1 MTRKCLLQ
9 KEEGGT
15 LEERITQLKEAHQLE
30 MDKLTAS
37 YEGSLQDTEME
48 MCLLVM

>member
-9 KEEGGT
+9 KKEEEEGGT
-15 LEERITQLKEAHQLE
+15 LEERVTQLKEAHQLE

-37 YEGSLQDTEME
+37 YEGWLQYSLGHRS
-48 MCLLVM
+48 